1 MGDIGHSNLVTL
13 IIGAFVTMMVVIA
26 IAVAVVF
33 LVHFLQAKKV
43 RSYRVN
49 LEQLNTKA
57 AKEVLVQGKTPAEAL
72 QAAQQAGRIPPG
84 FQVVSLQEVG
94 KKGQKLIH
102 DAATAAVITGINN
115 VANQNMPH
123 LW

>member
-1 MGDIGHSNLVTL
+1 MNAVKYR
-13 IIGAFVTMMVVIA
+13 AFD
-26 IAVAVVF
+26 
-33 LVHFLQAKKV
+33 FLQAKKV

-84 FQVVSLQEVG
+84 FQG
-94 KKGQKLIH
+94 FPYRK
-102 DAATAAVITGINN
+102 
-115 VANQNMPH
+115 
-123 LW
+123 

>member
-1 MGDIGHSNLVTL
+1 MGHSNLVTL

-33 LVHFLQAKKV
+33 LVHFLQTKKV

-102 DAATAAVITGINN
+102 DAATAAVITGINS

>member
-1 MGDIGHSNLVTL
+1 MGHSNLVTL

-72 QAAQQAGRIPPG
+72 QAAQQAGRIPRAFRWFPYR
-84 FQVVSLQEVG
+84 
-94 KKGQKLIH
+94 K
-102 DAATAAVITGINN
+102 
-115 VANQNMPH
+115 
-123 LW
+123 

>member
-1 MGDIGHSNLVTL
+1 MGHGNLVTL
-13 IIGAFVTMMVVIA
+13 IVGAFVTMVVVIA

-33 LVHFLQAKKV
+33 LVRFLQSRKI

-57 AKEVLVQGKTPAEAL
+57 AKEVLVQGRTPAEAL
-72 QAAQQAGRIPPG
+72 QAAQQAGRIPSG

-94 KKGQKLIH
+94 KTGQDLIH